1 MRQQRALLTLSP
13 HYNPVMAEILDTNLI
28 SRLIDEELASAKATC
43 GPRHFDIIV
52 LENSRGDTISDRNL
66 LDALRHLN
74 KTGSRYTAALKEV
87 TPRGVAAV
95 WLAHE

>member
-1 MRQQRALLTLSP
+1 
-13 HYNPVMAEILDTNLI
+13 MAEILHVNAI
-28 SRLIDEELASAKATC
+28 NRLIDEELARAKAKY

-52 LENSRGDTISDRNL
+52 LENCRGDTISDRNL

-74 KTGSRYTAALKEV
+74 QTGSRYKVTLKQV